1 MLGGVLRL
9 AAVIG
14 FAPFTL
20 AACTGGSPAVP
31 PGGSHIPPGVVC
43 EWAGVV
49 RVVDGDTIR
58 VRIGGVEE
66 RVRYIGIDTPET
78 AGSPAGEQP
87 FGPEA
92 AAFNESLVDGR
103 RLCLERDVSE
113 RDRYGRLLRYAWLDD
128 GTLVNER
135 LLDAGFARV
144 VTFPPDVKYH
154 ETRLLP
160 AQQAAMAEGRGLWE
174 P

>member
-1 MLGGVLRL
+1 MRYL
-9 AAVIG
+9 ALAS
-14 FAPFTL
+14 ALFTLLL
-20 AACTGGSPAVP
+20 AACSGRAPAAPGSA
-31 PGGSHIPPGVVC
+31 GLPPGVVC
-43 EWAGVV
+43 QWASVV

-58 VRIGGVEE
+58 VRIAGAEE

-87 FGPEA
+87 FGPDA
-92 AAFNESLVDGR
+92 AAFNEHLVGGR

-135 LLDAGFARV
+135 LLEAGLARV

-160 AQQAAMAEGRGLWE
+160 AQRAAMAAGRGMWA